1 MEFTCNIYISI
12 LDFVKLVQHLVITLL
27 VVCYGML
34 FIFPLHYILDFWD
47 PQNELKINSLP
58 SQYIL
63 KQSLHMFSMF

>member
-1 MEFTCNIYISI
+1 MEFTYNIYISI
-12 LDFVKLVQHLVITLL
+12 LDFVKLVQHLVINLV

-34 FIFPLHYILDFWD
+34 FIFPLRCTLDFWD

-63 KQSLHMFSMF
+63 KQSLCMFSVF